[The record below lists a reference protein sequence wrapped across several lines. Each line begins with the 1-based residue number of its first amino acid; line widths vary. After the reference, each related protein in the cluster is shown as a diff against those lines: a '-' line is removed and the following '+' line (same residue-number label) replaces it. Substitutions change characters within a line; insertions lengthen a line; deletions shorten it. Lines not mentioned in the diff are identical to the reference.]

1 MALVAPVFFAGTFGN
16 FVPTAAPLPCVVG
29 KEGGQAIR
37 KLVIGPE

>member
-1 MALVAPVFFAGTFGN
+1 MAFVAPVFFADPSGN